1 MRTRAPGRGNAPIGC
16 SASGGSGGGARV
28 AFNLAIDFLNF
39 RGIPRWH
46 KGGSSEA
53 AIYQIIPVHVQVPGC
68 PSRAEAVLEGS

>member
-1 MRTRAPGRGNAPIGC
+1 
-16 SASGGSGGGARV
+16 V